1 MKDYK
6 FTLYGVHLAFLG
18 VFLYLVSLL
27 SRAAGLEALAAFC
40 ARGSA
45 VMLLGF
51 AAAALVNQ
59 IFTRPGRG
67 LCGKRWLEFNPVDDS
82 KICVVMTAY
91 NDEESIGVSVIDFKT
106 REFVREV
113 IVIDNNSTDRTSETA
128 EQAGA
133 KALRE
138 PVQGYGA
145 CCIRALK
152 EGLKSGCNVIC
163 LVEGDGT
170 FSGSDLKKLTAYLEN
185 ADMVIGTRTTTELN
199 APDSQMNLFMQYGN
213 VFMSKLLQLR
223 FWKVRLTD
231 LGCTYRIIRR
241 DALAKIIDRLT
252 ITGNEFLCEM
262 TLVALEEE
270 LKVIE
275 IPLSL
280 KKRIGQS
287 KGVGSNVYKGF
298 ITGMKMWHLIM
309 FK

>member
-1 MKDYK
+1 MKDYRL
-6 FTLYGVHLAFLG
+6 TLYGVHFFFLG
-18 VFLYLVSLL
+18 VFLYMVSLL
-27 SRAAGLEALAAFC
+27 FRAAGFEPLDAVC
-40 ARGSA
+40 ARCSA
-45 VMLLGF
+45 AMFLGF
-51 AAAALVNQ
+51 AAAALANQ
-59 IFTRPGRG
+59 VFMRPGRG
-67 LCGKRWLEFNPVDDS
+67 SSGKRWLEFNPVEDS

-91 NDEESIGVSVIDFKT
+91 NDQESIGVSVRDFKT

-113 IVIDNNSTDRTSETA
+113 IVIDNNSADRTSETA

-199 APDSQMNLFMQYGN
+199 APDSQMNMFMQYGN

-241 DALAKIIDRLT
+241 DALARIIDRLT

-262 TLVALEEE
+262 TLVSLEEE

-287 KGVGSNVYKGF
+287 KGVGGNIYKGF
-298 ITGMKMWHLIM
+298 ITGMKMWNLIM